1 MAHANTQSNDAH
13 GDHPL
18 VGHLVPMWL
27 LMLIGTTLLVLYRRE
42 ARARRLAG
50 VPHAGRRC
58 GARADDRGDARDAVA

>member
-42 ARARRLAG
+42 ARARRLAPPPNDFSRQG
-50 VPHAGRRC
+50 VAPTA
-58 GARADDRGDARDAVA
+58 